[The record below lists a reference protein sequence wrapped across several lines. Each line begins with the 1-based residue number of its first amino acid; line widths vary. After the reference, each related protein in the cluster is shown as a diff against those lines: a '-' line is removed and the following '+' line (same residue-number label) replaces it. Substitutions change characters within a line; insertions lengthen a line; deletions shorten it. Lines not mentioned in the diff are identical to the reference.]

1 MQAATT
7 STRTPNEDQSPRTEK
22 ESPEWIS
29 ITKVSHTDVLDV
41 HDQMPLLREDSLPKS
56 LLVQWNKLC
65 EPLVLTRG

>member
-1 MQAATT
+1 MQRQPHQHGVQM
-7 STRTPNEDQSPRTEK
+7 RTNLPVQKKSL
-22 ESPEWIS
+22 EWKS
-29 ITKVSHTDVLDV
+29 ITKVSYTDVLDV